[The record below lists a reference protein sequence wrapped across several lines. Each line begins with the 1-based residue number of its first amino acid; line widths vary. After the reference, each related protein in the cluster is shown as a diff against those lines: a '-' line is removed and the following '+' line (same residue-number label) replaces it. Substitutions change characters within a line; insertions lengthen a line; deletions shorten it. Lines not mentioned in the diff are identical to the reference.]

1 MDFFRDFQKI
11 FERDNKLTKMLNTIS
26 NFIQELNI
34 SLTNNVNN
42 KDIDIVTQISSV
54 NKLSI
59 ATENEID
66 KQRTNILQ
74 KYADNTK
81 SEGSLYFIFNKVKDE
96 NVYRVWEFS
105 NNSIIRKEIN
115 KYNLPK
121 DVCVNSIMRIEN
133 NNFILDI
140 KATKSIETELINKAN
155 KIIDE
160 QNKKIEEYKKDGHIY
175 VVTEDIKGRVFLWD
189 STEKPKYEIEDVD
202 FPEELKEKAKEGNSF
217 LYQNGKYTH
226 IS

>member
-34 SLTNNVNN
+34 SLTNNLNN

-59 ATENEID
+59 VTENEID

-105 NNSIIRKEIN
+105 NNSIIRQEIN

-140 KATKSIETELINKAN
+140 KATKSIENELINTAN

-175 VVTEDIKGRVFLWD
+175 VVTEDINGRIFLWD
-189 STEKPKYEIEDVD
+189 STSKPTFEIEDVY
-202 FPEELKEKAKEGNSF
+202 FPEYLKNVAKEGNSF
-217 LYQNGKYTH
+217 LYNNGTYVH
-226 IS
+226 IP